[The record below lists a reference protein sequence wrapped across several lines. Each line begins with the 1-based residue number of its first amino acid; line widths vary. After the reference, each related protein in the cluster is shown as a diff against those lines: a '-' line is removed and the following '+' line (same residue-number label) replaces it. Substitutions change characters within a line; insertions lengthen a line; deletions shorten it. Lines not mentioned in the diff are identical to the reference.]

1 MEKETCCL
9 KVLPWYMKIVEPN
22 LVKIKSNWQKCNN
35 YLPKM
40 KSTTYI
46 AVITTHKAEKYLSE
60 GRKLG
65 STSLLTCSPAHF
77 LSTCTPPTTPPPL
90 LGPLWWRVLMKTAR
104 WSATCLC
111 KLCASCLWNLK
122 VVFQMHSFVA
132 LTCFS
137 QM

>member
-9 KVLPWYMKIVEPN
+9 KVLPWYMKIVEPD
-22 LVKIKSNWQKCNN
+22 LVKIKRNWQKCNN

-65 STSLLTCSPAHF
+65 STSLLTCAPAHF
-77 LSTCTPPTTPPPL
+77 LSTCTPPTTPPPYEGNYDGETLWKQQDEVQLVCAGCVQVVYGTLKLFFRCIL
-90 LGPLWWRVLMKTAR
+90 LL
-104 WSATCLC
+104 
-111 KLCASCLWNLK
+111 
-122 VVFQMHSFVA
+122 H
-132 LTCFS
+132 
-137 QM
+137 